1 MFEELRRAWHKATDP
16 FEGFLE
22 VLWEVWKKDVA
33 RATLMARHSWRDI
46 PQETVQ
52 KSLAMQAQT
61 NAANAAYQAN
71 RQIDQ
76 QLSVNLGMLGIP
88 AGPSIGSGGLFAPS
102 VNPDQLFFLS
112 IMGSIRAANGD
123 PPTMAGMDQLAA
135 GVLRGQVD
143 AVNAMVSCVPAVQRQ
158 QLVYTLQAAQ
168 FMNLPQLLP
177 MIRMVALIQAA
188 IALPHDQIA
197 QFLPPTAATT

>member
-1 MFEELRRAWHKATDP
+1 MFEALRQTWHKITDP

-22 VLWEVWKKDVA
+22 VLWEVWKKDVV
-33 RATLMARHSWRDI
+33 RATLMARQCWEDI
-46 PQETVQ
+46 PEETVQ
-52 KSLAMQAQT
+52 QSAAMQAKA
-61 NAANAAYQAN
+61 NAANALDQAN
-71 RQIDQ
+71 RVTDQ
-76 QLSVNLGMLGIP
+76 TTRINLESLGIP
-88 AGPSIGSGGLFAPS
+88 AGPSIGSGGLFASS
-102 VNPDQLFFLS
+102 VNPDQLLFLS
-112 IMGSIRAANGD
+112 IVGSIRAAKGD
-123 PPTMAGMDQLAA
+123 PPAMAGMEQLAA

-158 QLVYTLQAAQ
+158 QLVFALQAAQ

-197 QFLPPTAATT
+197 RWLPTAAVTS

>member
-102 VNPDQLFFLS
+102 VNPDQLFS
-112 IMGSIRAANGD
+112 EHHGQHPRRQRRSAHDGGHGPACRRRAEG
-123 PPTMAGMDQLAA
+123 PG
-135 GVLRGQVD
+135 
-143 AVNAMVSCVPAVQRQ
+143 
-158 QLVYTLQAAQ
+158 
-168 FMNLPQLLP
+168 
-177 MIRMVALIQAA
+177 
-188 IALPHDQIA
+188 
-197 QFLPPTAATT
+197 